1 MGNTSDRGLYVIAEI
16 PHWMKFPNRRI
27 ALLGLATM
35 IVGCDMQQGETVPES
50 QLQTR
55 WASEVTAERVHPEYP
70 RPQMVRAAWTNLNG
84 LWDYAIRDSAAPQPA
99 EFDGHIMVPF
109 PVESQLSGVMRWVTP
124 DMTVWYRRTFELPNA
139 PDDQRWLLH
148 FGAVDWLTRVS
159 VNGERVG
166 EHRGGYDPFEFDITD
181 VLRPGGEQELVVS
194 VWDPTDRGDQPRGK
208 QVLDP
213 HGIWYTAVTGIW
225 QTVWLEAV
233 PDAHITALKIVPDV
247 DAGTVTVRVSAA
259 NTAADVGVQAAVSA
273 DDRVVARAESA
284 SGEPLTLGIPNAHLW
299 SPNDPYLYQLSV
311 RLATGD
317 SVQSY
322 FGMRKISIAR
332 AADGHRRLF
341 LNNEPLF
348 QFGPLDQGWW
358 PDGLYT
364 AATDAALLNDVEVTK
379 RLGFNM
385 ARKHVKVEPAR
396 WYYHCDRLGLMV
408 WQDMPSGNNESEEGK
423 EEFRV
428 ELQNMVDALYNSPSV
443 VMWVPF
449 NEGWG
454 QHDTERYVD
463 WLQEYD
469 PTRLVNNASGWSDR
483 GVGDV
488 SDIHRYPGPGMAQL
502 EPRRVAVLGEFG
514 GLGLP
519 LEGHLWVDRDN
530 WGYRAFATREA
541 LGEAYSDLLYQLR
554 PLIGEGLAAAVYTQ
568 TSDVEIEVNGLLTY
582 DRALEKLPAD
592 VVTQNKSVYSNPPI
606 VREVVPTSRRSGQ
619 LWRFT
624 TDEPAADWHSPNYD
638 DAAWEQGLGGF
649 GTDGTPGAV
658 VGTIWETDRIWLR
671 RVFELETVELVNPH
685 LRIHHDEDAEVY
697 LNGELIGSFPG
708 YTADYL
714 LVPLDETAIGTLHPG
729 ENVLA
734 VHVRQTGGGQYIDIG
749 IVELLEPETK

>member
-1 MGNTSDRGLYVIAEI
+1 MSVEI
-16 PHWMKFPNRRI
+16 TRWTKVRNRRI
-27 ALLGLATM
+27 ALLGLVTM
-35 IVGCDMQQGETVPES
+35 VVGCDKQQGATVPPAR
-50 QLQTR
+50 LQTR
-55 WASEVTAERVHPEYP
+55 WASEVTPSRVHREYP
-70 RPQMVRAAWTNLNG
+70 RPQMVRTAWTNLNG
-84 LWDYAIRDSAAPQPA
+84 AWDYAIRDSGAAQPTD
-99 EFDGHIMVPF
+99 FDGRILVPF

-124 DMTVWYRRTFELPNA
+124 DMRVWYRRTFALPDVPGNH
-139 PDDQRWLLH
+139 RWLLH
-148 FGAVDWLTRVS
+148 FGAVDWLTRVY
-159 VNGERVG
+159 VNGEQVG
-166 EHRGGYDPFEFDITD
+166 EHRGGYDPFSFDITD
-181 VLRPGGEQELVVS
+181 VLLPDGEQELVVS
-194 VWDPTDRGDQPRGK
+194 VWDPTDQSDQPRGK
-208 QVLDP
+208 QVLEP

-225 QTVWLEAV
+225 QTVWLEVV
-233 PDAHITALKIVPDV
+233 PHGHITALKIVPDV
-247 DAGTVTVRVSAA
+247 DAGTVTVRVSTA
-259 NTAADVGVQAAVSA
+259 NTSANVRVQVVSA
-273 DDRVVARAESA
+273 VDDRVVAGADSA
-284 SGEPLTLGIPNAHLW
+284 NGKPLRLNIPNAHQW
-299 SPNDPYLYQLSV
+299 SPDDPYLYRLYV
-311 RLATGD
+311 RLETGD

-322 FGMRKISIAR
+322 FGMRKISVAR

-364 AATDAALLNDVEVTK
+364 AATDAALRNDVEVTK
-379 RLGFNM
+379 QLGFNM
-385 ARKHVKVEPAR
+385 VRKHVKVEPAR

-408 WQDMPSGNNESEEGK
+408 WQDMPSGNNESEEGR
-423 EEFRV
+423 ENFGL
-428 ELQNMVDALYNSPSV
+428 ELQKVVDALYNNPSI

-463 WLQEYD
+463 WLKEYD

-488 SDIHRYPGPGMAQL
+488 SDIHRYPGPGMPQL

-530 WGYRAFATREA
+530 WGYRAYATREA

-592 VVTQNKSVYSNPPI
+592 VVTQNQSVYSAPPI

-624 TDEPAADWHSPNYD
+624 IREPADDWHSANYD
-638 DAAWEQGLGGF
+638 DAAWNEGLGGF
-649 GTDGTPGAV
+649 GKDETPGAV
-658 VGTIWETDRIWLR
+658 VGTVWDSEQIWLR
-671 RVFELETVELVNPH
+671 RLFELETLELVNPH

-697 LNGELIGSFPG
+697 LNEQLIGSFPG
-708 YTADYL
+708 YTVDYR
-714 LVPLDETAIGTLHPG
+714 LVPLDETAIGALHRG
-729 ENVLA
+729 ENLLA
-734 VHVRQTGGGQYIDIG
+734 AHVRQTDGGQYIDIG
-749 IVELLEPETK
+749 IVELLEPEIK